1 VKCSVWLQVLATC
14 ASLLPDAFIH
24 GSPSFYR
31 SRRRRPYYINLGVRR
46 DGGMPTLSHCFLLGY
61 LLTKGPPWLTSCPT
75 ITLHRYAL
83 SCLILHR
90 VLLSFGPWTGR
101 VMVSFRTYDACP
113 FVFFWN
119 DHLNCPRCQ
128 SPYAD
133 TLTLVLS
140 FKPHTCLRA
149 WLLCILSRDNYLYDL
164 ENSDFQGVEH
174 SSQPLGLVRRYL
186 RGVVLYPIS
195 RASRNRARRK
205 PNAKFH
211 VISRFIQP

>member
-75 ITLHRYAL
+75 VMLHRYAL

-90 VLLSFGPWTGR
+90 VLLSFGPWPWT
-101 VMVSFRTYDACP
+101 
-113 FVFFWN
+113 W
-119 DHLNCPRCQ
+119 
-128 SPYAD
+128 
-133 TLTLVLS
+133 
-140 FKPHTCLRA
+140 A
-149 WLLCILSRDNYLYDL
+149 WEGSMPK
-164 ENSDFQGVEH
+164 S
-174 SSQPLGLVRRYL
+174 LVRNASGVLNVVTSVGYL
-186 RGVVLYPIS
+186 C
-195 RASRNRARRK
+195 
-205 PNAKFH
+205 
-211 VISRFIQP
+211 